1 MSLRRAVACAVLLT
15 LVLAPVLGVA
25 ADDLSASS
33 RGTHREAGL
42 RSCPNQGWRT
52 VPAAVDRPVYVPCA
66 MPLTALD
73 APPPALSLRLVV
85 RMLFVPPRG

>member
-25 ADDLSASS
+25 ADLSASS

-42 RSCPNQGWRT
+42 RSYPTRGWRT
-52 VPAAVDRPVYVPCA
+52 VPAAVDQPVYVPCA
-66 MPLTALD
+66 MLRAALD
-73 APPPALSLRLVV
+73 ASPPGLSLTLVV
-85 RMLFVPPRG
+85 RPPFVPPRG